1 MKDLDYEVYQ
11 QLCVG
16 CEYEKRCHEECE
28 CCEAYEDLFVT
39 LAAEEYFKNKHRL
52 ETKKIL
58 VKKTATKRG
67 YLLDYYCPNCKAL
80 IGKYPYCKYCGQ
92 ALEVNNNE

>member
-39 LAAEEYFKNKHRL
+39 LAAEEYFKNQHRL
-52 ETKKIL
+52 ESKKIITEGN
-58 VKKTATKRG
+58 KH
-67 YLLDYYCPNCKAL
+67 YCPKCKAV

-92 ALEVNNNE
+92 AIEV

>member
-16 CEYEKRCHEECE
+16 CVRERYCHENCE
-28 CCEAYEDLFVT
+28 TCEGYNDLFIA
-39 LAAEEYFKNKHRL
+39 LAAEEYFLYEHKIERLRAKKIITERLSIGNKH
-52 ETKKIL
+52 
-58 VKKTATKRG
+58 
-67 YLLDYYCPNCKAL
+67 YCPTCKRL

-92 ALEVNNNE
+92 AIEV